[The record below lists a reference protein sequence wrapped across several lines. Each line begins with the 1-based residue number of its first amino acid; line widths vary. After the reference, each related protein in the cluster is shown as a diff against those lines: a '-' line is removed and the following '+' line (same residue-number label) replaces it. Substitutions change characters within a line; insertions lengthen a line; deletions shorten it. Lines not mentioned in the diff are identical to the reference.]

1 MVILYLQSFCDSSSL
16 ANRHDVMK
24 FHFDI
29 SSDTSH
35 WRMLS
40 TEKIAGAGEATRR
53 PHGARPGRHDVQTV
67 EDGFYP

>member
-1 MVILYLQSFCDSSSL
+1 MVVSIITGCPVRCLQ
-16 ANRHDVMK
+16 
-24 FHFDI
+24 
-29 SSDTSH
+29 
-35 WRMLS
+35 RMCCPPWLVAHLICLLS